1 MGIEL
6 RSNFQIYSISFSFF
20 LKLFSIGIIHLQDEN
35 SVVKKILTTLRDG
48 KSYEN
53 NFFNLDAIISVG
65 YRVNSKNA
73 THFIKWNTKLLNEQI
88 INGFALDDDL
98 LKLVIVQ

>member
-1 MGIEL
+1 M
-6 RSNFQIYSISFSFF
+6 
-20 LKLFSIGIIHLQDEN
+20 KII
-35 SVVKKILTTLRDG
+35 
-48 KSYEN
+48 
-53 NFFNLDAIISVG
+53 FFNLDAIISVG

>member
-1 MGIEL
+1 M
-6 RSNFQIYSISFSFF
+6 
-20 LKLFSIGIIHLQDEN
+20 
-35 SVVKKILTTLRDG
+35 TTPRDG

-73 THFIKWNTKLLNEQI
+73 THFIKWNTKLLNE
-88 INGFALDDDL
+88 
-98 LKLVIVQ
+98 